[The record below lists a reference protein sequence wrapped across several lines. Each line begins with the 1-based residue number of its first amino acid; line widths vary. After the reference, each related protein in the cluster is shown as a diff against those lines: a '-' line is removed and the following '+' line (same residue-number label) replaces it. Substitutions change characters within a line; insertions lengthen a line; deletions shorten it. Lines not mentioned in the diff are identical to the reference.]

1 MMIGKPAE
9 AGHVG
14 ADFVQGVG
22 EFRRPANPRE
32 GEHPRARETRRD
44 GGVGREPRA
53 ESGLGQWFAQ
63 SPALADHDNEV
74 GRRQLRRQ
82 RRAQRPGGRAKAFP
96 AA

>member
-14 ADFVQGVG
+14 ADFVQGVS

-32 GEHPRARETRRD
+32 GEHPRARDARRD

-53 ESGLGQWFAQ
+53 
-63 SPALADHDNEV
+63 
-74 GRRQLRRQ
+74 
-82 RRAQRPGGRAKAFP
+82 
-96 AA
+96 